1 MLGQF
6 DFGKI
11 ALANGL
17 NEEQRISSH
26 SRSTTATYLDE
37 TVLADMRLVGIAH
50 FA

>member
-17 NEEQRISSH
+17 NDGQPISAR
-26 SRSTTATYLDE
+26 SRGMTATYLDE